1 MRIGSGSII
10 QLGYG
15 RYQKRIE
22 ATITE
27 NTSCISVDI
36 SCDKVITKELSARR
50 AYRSRRAV
58 WPIVRNPP
66 WRWPMTLAT
75 RWW

>member
-36 SCDKVITKELSARR
+36 SCDKVITKELL
-50 AYRSRRAV
+50 SRGGHTGPGGRCG
-58 WPIVRNPP
+58 
-66 WRWPMTLAT
+66 LL
-75 RWW
+75 